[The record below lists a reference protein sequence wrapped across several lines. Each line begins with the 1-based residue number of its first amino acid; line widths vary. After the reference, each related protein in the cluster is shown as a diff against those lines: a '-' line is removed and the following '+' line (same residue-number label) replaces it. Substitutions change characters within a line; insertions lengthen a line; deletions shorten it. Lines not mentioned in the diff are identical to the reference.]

1 MMNNYIIDPEK
12 AKKFFVM
19 TIGIFLGIFLFF
31 KSIQYIAPFLIALI
45 LSMFLEPLVKLLVRK
60 VKMPRKLASIIC
72 IVLVLTFIGLAITLL
87 VSKLI
92 IQAKDLFEVLP
103 IFLNDWYNSIINFL
117 NSSDQLIELPQ
128 EVLDFLVDQLAV
140 IVSSLANF
148 ANNGVK
154 YLVNTAISLPTV
166 LIFVIIT
173 LFSTYFFL
181 GDKDDF
187 KKKIR
192 RQLPEDWYDQ
202 ISFIKNDVISQ
213 ILRLIR
219 AYILIM
225 LVTFTELLIG
235 FSIMRV
241 KYAVVLAV
249 IIAIFDIL
257 PVLGTGGILIPW
269 AIISLITGDIGL
281 GISLII
287 LYLVVLVVR
296 QVVEPKIIGAQIGVH
311 PLMTLGAMY
320 IGLQILGASGL
331 IVGPITLLII
341 KSIFAVAF
349 KGKNLKELLFI
360 QKS

>member
-1 MMNNYIIDPEK
+1 MNNYIIDPEK
-12 AKKFFVM
+12 AKRFFIT
-19 TIGIFLGIFLFF
+19 TIAIFLGIFLFF
-31 KSIQYIAPFLIALI
+31 RSIQYVAPFLVALV
-45 LSMFLEPLVKLLVRK
+45 LSMFLEPLVKLLVAK
-60 VKMPRKLASIIC
+60 VKIPRKIASIVC
-72 IVLVLTFIGLAITLL
+72 IVLVLTLIGLAITFL

-92 IQAKDLFEVLP
+92 IQAKEIFEILP
-103 IFLNDWYNSIINFL
+103 IFLNDWYTSIINFL
-117 NSSDQLIELPQ
+117 NSSDQLITLPQ

-148 ANNGVK
+148 ANNGVR

-181 GDKDDF
+181 GDKENF
-187 KKKIR
+187 KKSIR
-192 RQLPEDWYDQ
+192 KQLPSNLYDQ
-202 ISFIKNDVISQ
+202 ISFIKSDVISQ
-213 ILRLIR
+213 IVRLIR

-225 LVTFTELLIG
+225 FVTFTELLIG

-241 KYAVVLAV
+241 EYAVVLAV

-257 PVLGTGGILIPW
+257 PVLGTGGVLIPW
-269 AIISLITGDIGL
+269 AIISLITGDIRL

-320 IGLQILGASGL
+320 IGLQILGAGGL
-331 IVGPITLLII
+331 ILGPVTLLII
-341 KSIFAVAF
+341 KSIFAGVF

>member
-1 MMNNYIIDPEK
+1 MNNYIIDPEK
-12 AKKFFVM
+12 AKKFLIT

-31 KSIQYIAPFLIALI
+31 KSIHYIAPFLVALI
-45 LSMFLEPLVKLLVRK
+45 LSMFLEPLVRLLVK
-60 VKMPRKLASIIC
+60 KAKMPRKLASIIC
-72 IVLVLTFIGLAITLL
+72 IVLVLTFIGLVITLL

-92 IQAKDLFEVLP
+92 IQAKELFEVLP
-103 IFLNDWYNSIINFL
+103 IFLNDWYNSIIRFL
-117 NSSDQLIELPQ
+117 NSSDQLIALPQ

-140 IVSSLANF
+140 VVSNLANF

-181 GDKDDF
+181 GDKENF
-187 KKKIR
+187 KRKIQK
-192 RQLPEDWYDQ
+192 QLPESWYDQ
-202 ISFIKNDVISQ
+202 VSFIKSDVISQ
-213 ILRLIR
+213 VLRLIR
-219 AYILIM
+219 AYFLIM

-269 AIISLITGDIGL
+269 AIISLITGDIVL
-281 GISLII
+281 GVSLII

-296 QVVEPKIIGAQIGVH
+296 QVVEPKIIGSQIGVH

-331 IVGPITLLII
+331 ILGPITLLII
-341 KSIFAVAF
+341 KSIFAGAF
-349 KGKNLKELLFI
+349 KGKSLKELLFVS
-360 QKS
+360 KD